1 MGYFW
6 GSRSNVAREI
16 AQKLQMNYVFGRK
29 FQELTQGWSIPILE
43 IIKDQDTITILE
55 ADDMD
60 RQITFPAAVI
70 SAIIGHL
77 GNLM

>member
-1 MGYFW
+1 V
-6 GSRSNVAREI
+6 NVAREI
-16 AQKLQMNYVFGRK
+16 AQKLQMNYVFGCK
-29 FQELTQGWSIPILE
+29 FQELTQGWGIPILE
-43 IIKDQDTITILE
+43 IIHQDTITILE